1 MACFRPSS
9 RLESI
14 FTVFMCFSVHRSRF
28 SVTLL
33 GVFIVGAKRTPFG
46 SMGGKLKD
54 WSPTDLSVAASKAA
68 IAQAG
73 VDPKLI
79 DTCVA
84 GIINQVAAKDSA
96 YCSRH
101 TALKVGMLE
110 HTPALNINRMCGS
123 GFQSSVNVAQA
134 SQRNDSLE

>member
-1 MACFRPSS
+1 
-9 RLESI
+9 
-14 FTVFMCFSVHRSRF
+14 
-28 SVTLL
+28 
-33 GVFIVGAKRTPFG
+33 
-46 SMGGKLKD
+46 MGGKLKD
-54 WSPTDLSVAASKAA
+54 WTPTDLSVAASKAA

-79 DTCVA
+79 DTCIA
-84 GIINQVAAKDSA
+84 GIINQIAAKDSA

-123 GFQSSVNVAQA
+123 GFQSSVNVAQV
-134 SQRNDSLE
+134 SHRWSLLVREILLRNFLSALLTESSEFSGNNTRKRSNRFGGGH